1 MLKWGFKLIVAS
13 FCQSVCRLLQ
23 LFYMFYSLSTI
34 KELNSINFYINHP
47 LIYIYDKTKGRTV
60 NFENRNNVLMAT
72 LKDCCTTCRNANT
85 NKRATI

>member
-1 MLKWGFKLIVAS
+1 M
-13 FCQSVCRLLQ
+13 
-23 LFYMFYSLSTI
+23 I
-34 KELNSINFYINHP
+34 KQRVKP
-47 LIYIYDKTKGRTV
+47 LGIII